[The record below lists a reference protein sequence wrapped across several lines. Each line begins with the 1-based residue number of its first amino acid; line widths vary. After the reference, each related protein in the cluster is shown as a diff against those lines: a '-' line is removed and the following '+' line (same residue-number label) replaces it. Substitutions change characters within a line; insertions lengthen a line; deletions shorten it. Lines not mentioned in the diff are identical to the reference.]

1 MTTNTILLLLLSLI
15 IAVCLSFFQYYYKVK
30 TKSKVNLVLAFLR
43 FISIFCLLLLLVNPI
58 ISKNTLEIVKTP
70 LVVVVDNSSSIIDLK
85 ANQMAV
91 NTYKKIAQNESLIDK
106 FDLQSFQFDSEFLPL
121 ENFNFKGKQTNIDEV
136 AKNLKNNF
144 KNTLFPTVLLTD
156 GNQTSGN
163 DFVYSF
169 DQNNKVYPIIL
180 GDTTA
185 ILDLKVSQLNVNK
198 YAFSKNKFP
207 VEVFLQYSGNK
218 KLTANFSISQG
229 NSIISKQSV
238 SFSSSKK
245 SVVISVLLPA
255 NKVGLQVFKASIL
268 SKEKEKNTYNNS
280 KNFAVEVVEQKT
292 NIAIFSA
299 INHPDIGALKRAIES
314 NAQRKVSLLNPLE
327 INNLQNFSI
336 CILYQPTTEFKS
348 VFEKVK
354 TLGMNSFIITGT
366 NTDFNFL
373 NQQQSNLNFKMSS
386 QKEDY
391 LASFNSQFSLFSL
404 EDFGFDNFPP
414 LQNSFGTITTNGN
427 VSTLL
432 KSKIRNIETSSP
444 LLTFAENQGNRS
456 AFLLGENSWR
466 WRAKSH
472 LDTKSFEKYDLFIDK
487 IIQYL
492 ASNDSKKSLIVEH
505 NNLYNSGDAIE
516 ISAQYFNKNYEFDEK
531 ARLSISITNLKTK
544 EKKNYDLL
552 RGKNAFKVNL
562 EGLVAGHYTFVIK
575 ELNSNSVFNSY
586 FEILDFDIEKQFVNP
601 DILKLSQLATETKGQ
616 VYYPNQTDALIK
628 SLLENEK
635 YNPIQKSVVTKTPLI
650 DWILLLILIALSL
663 SAEWFIRKYN
673 GML

>member
-1 MTTNTILLLLLSLI
+1 MTKNDILLLLLSII
-15 IAVCLSFFQYYYKVK
+15 IAGSLSFFFYLFKAK

-58 ISKNTLEIVKTP
+58 ISKSAFDIIKTP

-91 NTYKKIAQNESLIDK
+91 NTYNKIAQNESLIDK
-106 FDLQSFQFDSEFLPL
+106 FDFQSFQFDSEFLPL

-156 GNQTSGN
+156 GNQTTGN

-198 YAFSKNKFP
+198 YAFLKNKFP

-218 KLTANFSISQG
+218 KLTTNFSISQG
-229 NSIISKQSV
+229 NSIVSTQSV
-238 SFSSSKK
+238 SFSPSKK
-245 SVVISVLLPA
+245 SVIISVLLPA
-255 NKVGLQVFKASIL
+255 NKVGLQVFKATIS

-280 KNFAVEVVEQKT
+280 KNFAIEVIEQRT
-292 NIAIFSA
+292 NVAIFSA
-299 INHPDIGALKRAIES
+299 INHPDIGALKRSIES

-336 CILYQPTTEFKS
+336 CILYQPTAEFKS

-427 VSTLL
+427 VYTLL

-444 LLTFAENQGNRS
+444 LLTFAENQGKRS
-456 AFLLGENSWR
+456 VFLLGENSWR
-466 WRAKSH
+466 WRSKSH

-492 ASNDSKKSLIVEH
+492 ASKDSKKSLIVDH
-505 NNLYNSGDAIE
+505 NNFYNSGDAIE

-531 ARLSISITNLKTK
+531 ARLSISVTNVKTK
-544 EKKNYDLL
+544 EKKNFDLL

-562 EGLVAGHYTFVIK
+562 DGLAAGRYTFIIK
-575 ELNSNSVFNSY
+575 ELNSNSVFNSF

-601 DILKLSQLATETKGQ
+601 DVLKLSQLATETKGH

-635 YNPIQKSVVTKTPLI
+635 YNPIQKLVITKAPII
-650 DWILLLILIALSL
+650 DWIWLLILIILSL

-673 GML
+673 GLL